1 MLEGSVSQQ
10 IGVALAYLAPGI
22 HARLWLYWAMCR
34 PTTHIAPFANKQE
47 FFHLSLHLWYR

>member
-1 MLEGSVSQQ
+1 VLEGSVSQQ